1 MNTAISVEQL
11 SKEYQLGV
19 IGTGT
24 LTRDLNKWWAR
35 LRGKPDPY
43 ARIGEA
49 DQSNLV
55 GDSILALANVSF
67 TVQQGEVLGIIGRN
81 GAGKS
86 TLLKILSQVT
96 APTQGKVKIKGRVG
110 SLLEVG
116 TGFHPE
122 LTGRENVYLNGAIL
136 GMTRDEVDGKFDE
149 IVDFSGVEKF
159 IDTPVKRYS
168 SGMYVRLAFA
178 VAAHLDPEILIVD
191 EVLAVGD
198 AEFQKKCL
206 GKMGEVAT
214 EGRTVLFVS
223 HNMQAIKKLCSK
235 SVLIEGGKIEIIGK
249 TKDVIERYFQNP
261 SKAEALVSIDQTI
274 DSLPFD
280 PVFKLVGV
288 KIFQNDDENPQMFM
302 NSEPIKIEIR
312 YRLIKDID
320 QLRVYIDLCDDE
332 NNLLLRSFHDER
344 SMSRESN
351 RVGEYLSIVT
361 IPENLLGPINY
372 VIWVR
377 ASIHNVRNCLKGIR
391 IPLRIENTGLYN
403 FRYPSD
409 TFRGKLA
416 IPLNWE
422 TKNIGG
428 FF

>member
-1 MNTAISVEQL
+1 
-11 SKEYQLGV
+11 
-19 IGTGT
+19 
-24 LTRDLNKWWAR
+24 
-35 LRGKPDPY
+35 
-43 ARIGEA
+43 
-49 DQSNLV
+49 
-55 GDSILALANVSF
+55 
-67 TVQQGEVLGIIGRN
+67 
-81 GAGKS
+81 
-86 TLLKILSQVT
+86 
-96 APTQGKVKIKGRVG
+96 
-110 SLLEVG
+110 
-116 TGFHPE
+116 
-122 LTGRENVYLNGAIL
+122 
-136 GMTRDEVDGKFDE
+136 
-149 IVDFSGVEKF
+149 
-159 IDTPVKRYS
+159 
-168 SGMYVRLAFA
+168 
-178 VAAHLDPEILIVD
+178 
-191 EVLAVGD
+191 
-198 AEFQKKCL
+198 
-206 GKMGEVAT
+206 
-214 EGRTVLFVS
+214 
-223 HNMQAIKKLCSK
+223 
-235 SVLIEGGKIEIIGK
+235 
-249 TKDVIERYFQNP
+249 
-261 SKAEALVSIDQTI
+261 
-274 DSLPFD
+274 
-280 PVFKLVGV
+280 
-288 KIFQNDDENPQMFM
+288 M